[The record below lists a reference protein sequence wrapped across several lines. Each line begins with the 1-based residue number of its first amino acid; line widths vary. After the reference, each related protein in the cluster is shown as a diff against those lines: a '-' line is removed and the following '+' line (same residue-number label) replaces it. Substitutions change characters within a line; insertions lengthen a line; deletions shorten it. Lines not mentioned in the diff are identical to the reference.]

1 MLHGENL
8 AFHKCDRLGGLH
20 RMLDLTSVQLAIGET
35 ADVKATG
42 DVIASG
48 AFEELRESS
57 G

>member
-8 AFHKCDRLGGLH
+8 AFHKCDRLGRLH
-20 RMLDLTSVQLAIGET
+20 RVLDLTSVQLAVRE
-35 ADVKATG
+35 AVNVEATG
-42 DVIASG
+42 DVITSG

>member
-20 RMLDLTSVQLAIGET
+20 RVFDLTSVQFAIGET